1 MSGSGAAGPSQTELD
16 AIEQARTSA
25 AQAVINSPSRKRL
38 IVAGPGTGKSF
49 AFQECLRACGDKGLA
64 LTFIRN
70 LVADLAHDLDGLAD
84 VFTLHGFCKH
94 QLHRN
99 PVEGLQAGWDYYPHL
114 LELLADDLHARG
126 RSDVKKSD
134 LERCLHNLEDD
145 QGLVGEAMAIGEYY
159 NAVSHTDLV
168 FRVVRHFEANNS
180 AIPELPLVVVDEYQD
195 FSLLET
201 TFIRLLSEKS
211 PVLIAGDD
219 DQALYAF
226 KNASARYIRDL
237 AEDATYEQFSL
248 PYCSRCTQVIVHAV
262 NAVIAAAKD
271 SGHLEGRLDKPFE
284 CYLPSKLTESNAHPA
299 IIHAR
304 CTVERKNAPY
314 GGRYIAKQIA
324 EIPPEDIQESR
335 QAGYPTVLVIGPKPF
350 LGQAYETLKKQFPQA
365 VLKVSPNQDVEILDG
380 YRRIAKDNESRLGW
394 RIVMHCDPLDNAD
407 EILVSALE
415 AGSVIVAGLP
425 EEYRDH
431 HLALVGLVAQ
441 LLAEETIDPEAQE
454 RLSAA
459 CGHSFTDIKR
469 EFDIEDGDEDG
480 QPHEDEPAEGE
491 PTILCTSLVGAKGLS
506 ASHVFVVGFNDEH
519 FPRDPS
525 AITDEEICCFL
536 VALSR
541 TRKQCHL
548 ISCARLGNERRSA
561 SRFADWI
568 DRELHKVRVD
578 AKYLAA

>member
-1 MSGSGAAGPSQTELD
+1 MIDPKIAAPTEAELE

-25 AQAVINSPSRKRL
+25 ARAIIESQSQKRL

-70 LVADLAHDLDGLAD
+70 LVADLARDLDGFAD

-114 LELLADDLHARG
+114 LDLLSEDLHALG
-126 RSDVKKSD
+126 RSDIKKSD
-134 LERCLHNLEDD
+134 LERCLHNLEDGH
-145 QGLVGEAMAIGEYY
+145 GLVVEAMAAGEYY

-168 FRVVRHFEANNS
+168 FRVVRHFEADNNS
-180 AIPELPLVVVDEYQD
+180 IPELPLVVVDEYQD

-201 TFIRLLSEKS
+201 TFIRLLSDKS

-237 AEDATYEQFSL
+237 ADDDEYEKFSL
-248 PYCSRCTQVIVHAV
+248 PYCSRCTQVIVHGV
-262 NAVIAAAKD
+262 NDVITAAKD
-271 SGHLEGRLDKPFE
+271 GGHLEGRLDKAFN
-284 CYLPSKLTESNAHPA
+284 CYLPTKLAESNAHPT

-324 EIPPEDIQESR
+324 EISAADTQESHEG
-335 QAGYPTVLVIGPKPF
+335 GYPTVLVIGPKPF
-350 LGQAYETLKKQFPQA
+350 LGQAYETLKEQFPQA
-365 VLKVSPNQDVEILDG
+365 ILKVSPKQDVEILDG
-380 YRRIAKDNESRLGW
+380 YRRIAKDSESRLGW

-407 EILVSALE
+407 DIVAGALNDGGELVSAL
-415 AGSVIVAGLP
+415 P
-425 EEYRDH
+425 DEYLAH
-431 HLALVGLVAQ
+431 HLALVVFVEQ
-441 LLAEETIDPEAQE
+441 LLAEEPIDAKAQE
-454 RLSAA
+454 RLSVA
-459 CGHSFTDIKR
+459 CDLPIADIMQ
-469 EFDIEDGDEDG
+469 ELNVGDEEDRG
-480 QPHEDEPAEGE
+480 QPAEDEPIEGE
-491 PTILCTSLVGAKGLS
+491 PTIICTSLVGAKGLS
-506 ASHVFVVGFNDEH
+506 ASHVFVVGFNNGH

-525 AITDEEICCFL
+525 GITDEEICCFL

-548 ISCARLGNERRSA
+548 VSCARLGQERLNA
-561 SRFADWI
+561 SRFAGWI
-568 DRELHKVRVD
+568 SERLEHVRVD
-578 AKYLAA
+578 AKYLAS

>member
-1 MSGSGAAGPSQTELD
+1 MSDPKIAVPSEADLKT
-16 AIEQARTSA
+16 IEQVRTSA
-25 AQAVINSPSRKRL
+25 ARAIIDSQSRKRL

-49 AFQECLRACGDKGLA
+49 AFQECLSACGDKGLA

-70 LVADLAHDLDGLAD
+70 LVVDLAHDLDGLAD

-114 LELLADDLHARG
+114 LDLLAEDMHALG
-126 RSDVKKSD
+126 RSDIKKSD
-134 LERCLHNLEDD
+134 LERCLHNLDD
-145 QGLVGEAMAIGEYY
+145 GEGLVVDAMVAGEYY

-168 FRVVRHFEANNS
+168 FRVVRHFEANNNS
-180 AIPELPLVVVDEYQD
+180 IPELPLVVVDEYQD

-201 TFIRLLSEKS
+201 TFIRLLSDKS

-237 AEDATYEQFSL
+237 ASDGEYERFSL

-262 NAVIAAAKD
+262 NNVITTAKD
-271 SGHLEGRLDKPFE
+271 GGHLQGRLDKPFD
-284 CYLPSKLTESNAHPA
+284 CFLPSKLAESNAHPT

-324 EIPPEDIQESR
+324 EISAADIQESR
-335 QAGYPTVLVIGPKPF
+335 EGGYPTVLVIGPKPF
-350 LGQAYETLKKQFPQA
+350 LGQAYETLKEQFPQA
-365 VLKVSPNQDVEILDG
+365 VLKVSPKQEVEILDG
-380 YRRIAKDNESRLGW
+380 YRRIAKDSESRLGW

-407 EILVSALE
+407 DILAATLNDGGELISAL
-415 AGSVIVAGLP
+415 P
-425 EEYRDH
+425 DEYQGH
-431 HLALVGLVAQ
+431 HMALVVLVEQ
-441 LLAEETIDPEAQE
+441 LLAEEPIDAEAQ
-454 RLSAA
+454 RKLSAA
-459 CGHSFTDIKR
+459 CELPVADIMQKLHV
-469 EFDIEDGDEDG
+469 EDNEEDSQPDEGDS
-480 QPHEDEPAEGE
+480 AEGE
-491 PTILCTSLVGAKGLS
+491 PTVLCTSLVGAKGLS
-506 ASHVFVVGFNDEH
+506 AGHVFVVGFNNGH

-548 ISCARLGNERRSA
+548 VSCERLGQERLSA
-561 SRFADWI
+561 SRFAQWVS
-568 DRELHKVRVD
+568 ESLEHVRVD
-578 AKYLAA
+578 AKYLAS